1 MQCRWDRASLQKSR
15 GIAAAGWAHCAG
27 SRWHNETYCNNNH
40 KVRASAC
47 MRLHYTT
54 LSAALQSAPTMC
66 LSAALVHLENTA
78 DDFRVRGEGK
88 GEGAVGGRVCRKVQS
103 YASQMNLIVESSH
116 VHTVTCINGLMEGSV
131 GTQWGDQCQELECR
145 SHRSCQ
151 S

>member
-15 GIAAAGWAHCAG
+15 GIAAAGWAHGAG

-47 MRLHYTT
+47 MRQHYTT
-54 LSAALQSAPTMC
+54 TGAALQSARTMC
-66 LSAALVHLENTA
+66 LSAALAHHENTA
-78 DDFRVRGEGK
+78 DDFRVRGEG
-88 GEGAVGGRVCRKVQS
+88 EGGVCRKVQS
-103 YASQMNLIVESSH
+103 YAFQMNLIVESGH
-116 VHTVTCINGLMEGSV
+116 VLTVTCINGLMEGSV
-131 GTQWGDQCQELECR
+131 GTPRGDQCRGLECR